1 MKRIAALV
9 LGCALA
15 LGVATRSASAAPPL
29 ETLPGEGR
37 IEIRYEHGLESAA
50 ERLRDA
56 AEQSLK
62 EISADLRDLP
72 TPDVIHI
79 QLVRDASELA
89 AVAPQGRGAP
99 AYAIGVA
106 YPDLGVLSIAM
117 RRGGTG
123 VDPVATLEHEL
134 AHLALG
140 AAVGNRAPR
149 WLHEGFA
156 YQHSPEWSWD
166 RTETLAGMA
175 WFGGIVPYDELSTR
189 FPDEELPANRAYA
202 ESYDLVGFLTV
213 RGRWEDGSDHGDR
226 RPFRELLAELAHG
239 ATIDA
244 AAIHAYGVP
253 MRTLYD
259 EWRESLG
266 KRYLFAPVGLLAL
279 AIWVFAAILLALA
292 WRKRR
297 RQYRTRIAMWER
309 EEAAAAAARQPESE
323 PEPEP
328 EPGDEPARDPNDPR
342 WFN

>member
-9 LGCALA
+9 LECALA
-15 LGVATRSASAAPPL
+15 LVVAPRSASAAPPL

-37 IEIRYEHGLESAA
+37 IEIRYEHGLESTA
-50 ERLRDA
+50 ERLRGA

-62 EISADLRDLP
+62 DISADLRDLP
-72 TPDVIHI
+72 TPEVIHI

-89 AVAPQGRGAP
+89 DVAPQGRGAP

-117 RRGGTG
+117 RRGGTF

-140 AAVGNRAPR
+140 AAVGDRAPR

-175 WFGGIVPYDELSTR
+175 WFGGIVPYDELATR

-202 ESYDLVGFLTV
+202 ESYDLVGYLTM
-213 RGRWEDGSDHGDR
+213 RGRWEDGSDRGDR
-226 RPFRELLAELAHG
+226 RPFRELLAELSHG
-239 ATIDA
+239 STIDQ
-244 AAIHAYGVP
+244 AAIRAYGVP
-253 MRTLYD
+253 MRALYD
-259 EWRESLG
+259 EWRDSLG

-279 AIWVFAAILLALA
+279 AVWVLAAILLAFA

-309 EEAAAAAARQPESE
+309 EEAAAAAARE

-328 EPGDEPARDPNDPR
+328 EAEPEPEQPAHDPNDPR